1 MTKPPTPAMEKRK
14 LLWVYGLSVLFV
26 LLNTYFIARENFFFM
41 AVPLVILIAM
51 LFLFSMDKVML
62 GVAFLTPLA
71 VNLPD
76 SELGVNVSIPTEPL
90 LFGLLI
96 LFTVRLLL
104 DGGLDRRLIRHP
116 ITVIILVQLGWM
128 AITTITSE
136 LPWVSLKYLV
146 SRLWF
151 VVPMYFLASQLF
163 QDPVNFRRF
172 SWLYVS
178 GLIIVIFYTIIKH
191 SSFGFDEDIGHWV
204 MRPFYN
210 DHTQYGAMLA
220 FFLPLITAF
229 SFSKRYTRSVRLA
242 AMLATGILFVALYL
256 SFSRA
261 AWISLV
267 AALGVYIL
275 FSLRI
280 RFHWVA
286 LSIATVLVL
295 FFTFHQQ
302 IIERL
307 ERNKQDSSTDLV
319 EHIQSITNISS
330 DASNLER
337 INRWQSAFRLFHERP
352 FWGWGPGTYQF
363 VYAPYQ
369 HSQEKTII
377 STNAGD
383 MGNAHSEYIGPLSES
398 GVIGMLIVIVMVV
411 LVIYYGLKVARH
423 AASPTGR
430 ALGLSA
436 TLGLFTYFVHG
447 ILNNFLD
454 SDKASVPFWAFIALI
469 VVIDLY
475 DKRSTASTWS

>member
-1 MTKPPTPAMEKRK
+1 MEKRK
-14 LLWVYGLSVLFV
+14 LLWVYGLSAAFV
-26 LLNTYFIARENFFFM
+26 LLNTWFVARENFYFM
-41 AVPLVILIAM
+41 ALPLLLMVGL
-51 LFLFSMDKVML
+51 LFLFSLDTVVL
-62 GVAFLTPLA
+62 LIAFLTPLA
-71 VNLPD
+71 VGLPE
-76 SELGVNVSIPTEPL
+76 SELGINVSMPTEPL
-90 LFGLLI
+90 LFGI
-96 LFTVRLLL
+96 LVLFSVKLLL
-104 DGGLDRRLIRHP
+104 EGGLDRRIVRHP
-116 ITVIILVQLGWM
+116 VSVAIFIQLGWM
-128 AITTITSE
+128 AITTLTSE

-146 SRLWF
+146 ARLWF
-151 VVPMYFLASQLF
+151 VVPIYFLGTQLF
-163 QDPVNFRRF
+163 RDPVAFRKF

-178 GLIIVIFYTIIKH
+178 GLIIVIFYTIVKH

-220 FFLPLITAF
+220 FFIPMLAGF
-229 SFSKRYTRSVRLA
+229 SFSPRYSRTMRMA
-242 AMLATGILFVALYL
+242 ALIALGILFVALYL

-267 AALGVYIL
+267 AAFGVYVL
-275 FSLRI
+275 FRLRI

-286 LSIATVLVL
+286 LSIVTVVML
-295 FFTFHQQ
+295 FFSFQHQ

-337 INRWQSAFRLFHERP
+337 INRWQSAIRMFHERP

-363 VYAPYQ
+363 VYAPFQ

-398 GVIGMLIVIVMVV
+398 GVIGMLSVILLMV
-411 LVIYYGLKVARH
+411 LVLYTGLKVARH
-423 AASPTGR
+423 AASPSGR

-436 TLGLFTYFVHG
+436 TLGL
-447 ILNNFLD
+447 
-454 SDKASVPFWAFIALI
+454 
-469 VVIDLY
+469 
-475 DKRSTASTWS
+475 

>member
-1 MTKPPTPAMEKRK
+1 MIKPPTPTMEKRK
-14 LLWVYGLSVLFV
+14 LLWVYGLSAIFI
-26 LLNTYFIARENFFFM
+26 LLNTLFIARENFFFM
-41 AVPLVILIAM
+41 AIPLFILVAM
-51 LFLFSMDKVML
+51 LFLFSMDKVVL
-62 GVAFLTPLA
+62 GIAFLTPLA
-71 VNLPD
+71 VGLPD
-76 SELGVNVSIPTEPL
+76 SELGINVSIPTEPL

-104 DGGLDRRLIRHP
+104 EGGLDRRIVRHP
-116 ITVIILVQLGWM
+116 ITVVILIQLGWM

-151 VVPMYFLASQLF
+151 VVPMFFLGTQLF
-163 QDPVNFRRF
+163 RDTANFRKF

-178 GLIIVIFYTIIKH
+178 GLIIVIFFTIVKH
-191 SSFGFDEDIGHWV
+191 ASFGFDEDIGHWV

-210 DHTQYGAMLA
+210 DHTQYGALLA
-220 FFLPLITAF
+220 FFLPLMTVF
-229 SFSKRYTRSVRLA
+229 SFSPHYSRSVRLA
-242 AMLATGILFVALYL
+242 ALLATGILFVALYL

-267 AALGVYIL
+267 ASIGVYIL

-280 RFHWVA
+280 RFHWIA
-286 LSIATVLVL
+286 LSIVTIIVL
-295 FFTFHQQ
+295 FFSFQQQ
-302 IIERL
+302 IVERL
-307 ERNKQDSSTDLV
+307 ERNQQDSSTDLV

-337 INRWQSAFRLFHERP
+337 INRWQSAIRMFNERP

-398 GVIGMLIVIVMVV
+398 GVIGMLIVLLLAV
-411 LVIYYGLKVARH
+411 LVIYYGLKVARR

-430 ALGLSA
+430 
-436 TLGLFTYFVHG
+436 TLGLAATLALFSYFVHG

-469 VVIDLY
+469 VVIDIY
-475 DKRSTASTWS
+475 DRESASGT